1 MARPPAVT
9 RARFLG
15 GWAKPAS
22 LQDLDPAAAASES
35 AAGPPVPSDGGER
48 IAVFPRRSFAGGT
61 THAKKRRRFPLRLL
75 SFVGV
80 VGLPLALA
88 ALYFFSVAAD
98 QYVAEFR
105 FALRSVEPVRNEAS
119 AIFQGSVASS
129 PIGVD
134 SYAIVQYLA
143 SRDIVDDLSKTID
156 LREMF
161 SRPEAD
167 WLVRLQL
174 PVSIEELVRYW
185 KNQVDAF
192 FDATNGTI
200 VVRARAFTPEDAF
213 KLAQG
218 VLASSERLVNDLSV
232 RARRDTLR
240 NSEKEVR
247 RAERRMKTA
256 LVRLREFRD
265 REGIIDP
272 RKTADAT
279 QALAGRVRDELI
291 RTDTELSTL
300 KHYMRADAP
309 SVRML
314 EARVQSLQAQRRS
327 VESEV
332 TDTEKSRSEVLS
344 RAMGLYEH
352 LESERTFAEKAYQHA
367 LESLDRSRMNAD
379 RQQVY
384 IAGFVQ
390 PSLPEES
397 LYPRRLRSFG
407 VVFVLCFAVW
417 GIGGIALKSVR
428 DHL

>member
-1 MARPPAVT
+1 MAVQPTRTQPAGAWVS
-9 RARFLG
+9 
-15 GWAKPAS
+15 PAS
-22 LQDLDPAAAASES
+22 SQAREPAI
-35 AAGPPVPSDGGER
+35 AAGLPVPAEDRGAV
-48 IAVFPRRSFAGGT
+48 AVFQAQDFA
-61 THAKKRRRFPLRLL
+61 ARRRRFPVRLL
-75 SFVGV
+75 SFVV
-80 VGLPLALA
+80 VVLVPVALA
-88 ALYFFSVAAD
+88 TVYYFLIAAD

-105 FALRSVEPVRNEAS
+105 FALRTVEPVRAE
-119 AIFQGSVASS
+119 IGGILQGSVAPS

-134 SYAIVQYLA
+134 SYAVVQYLG
-143 SRDIVDDLSKTID
+143 SRDVIDDLGKTLD

-167 WLVRLQL
+167 WLARLEL

-185 KNQVDAF
+185 KSQVDAF
-192 FDATNGTI
+192 YDITNGTI
-200 VVRARAFTPEDAF
+200 VVRARAFRPDDALQ
-213 KLAQG
+213 LAQAI
-218 VLASSERLVNDLSV
+218 LASAEQLVNDLSA

-247 RAERRMKTA
+247 RTERRLKTA
-256 LVRLREFRD
+256 LTRLREFRD

-279 QALAGRVRDELI
+279 QALAGRIRDEI
-291 RTDTELSTL
+291 VRADTELATV

-314 EARVQSLQAQRRS
+314 EARIQSLQTQLRS

-344 RAMGLYEH
+344 RVMGSYER

-367 LESLDRSRMNAD
+367 LEALDRARMNAD

-390 PSLPEES
+390 PSLPEEP
-397 LYPRRLRSFG
+397 LYPRRFRD
-407 VVFVLCFAVW
+407 V
-417 GIGGIALKSVR
+417 GIALFLCCAVWLIGAFAIQTVR
-428 DHL
+428 EHL

>member
-1 MARPPAVT
+1 MAAPPAATRQPPGDNWAT
-9 RARFLG
+9 RA
-15 GWAKPAS
+15 PAPG
-22 LQDLDPAAAASES
+22 LEPVVAEPAGT
-35 AAGPPVPSDGGER
+35 AGLPVLPDSRGQ
-48 IAVFPRRSFAGGT
+48 IAVFPGRSSAGGRT
-61 THAKKRRRFPLRLL
+61 LTEHRRKFPLRSL
-75 SFVGV
+75 SFVVFV
-80 VGLPLALA
+80 VMPTIVA
-88 ALYFFSVAAD
+88 AVYYFVIAAD

-119 AIFQGSVASS
+119 AIFQGSVGAS

-134 SYAIVQYLA
+134 SYAIVQYLG
-143 SRDIVDDLSKTID
+143 SRDVIDDLGKTLD

-167 WLVRLQL
+167 WVARLQL

-185 KNQVDAF
+185 KSQIDAF

-200 VVRARAFTPEDAF
+200 VVRARAFTPDDAL

-218 VLASSERLVNDLSV
+218 IFASSERLVNELSA

-240 NSEKEVR
+240 NSEKEVH
-247 RAERRMKTA
+247 RAERRLKTA
-256 LVRLREFRD
+256 LARLSEFRD
-265 REGIIDP
+265 KQGIIDP

-279 QALAGRVRDELI
+279 QALAGRIRDEVV
-291 RTDTELSTL
+291 RTETELSTVR
-300 KHYMRADAP
+300 HYMRADAP
-309 SVRML
+309 SVKML
-314 EARVQSLQAQRRS
+314 EARIQSLQTQLRS

-344 RAMGLYEH
+344 RVMGSYEQ

-367 LESLDRSRMNAD
+367 LEALDRSRMNAD

-397 LYPRRLRSFG
+397 LYPRRLRS
-407 VVFVLCFAVW
+407 V
-417 GIGGIALKSVR
+417 GIALFLCCAVWLIGAFAVQTVR
-428 DHL
+428 EHL

>member
-1 MARPPAVT
+1 MAVQPTRTQPAGAWVS
-9 RARFLG
+9 
-15 GWAKPAS
+15 PAS
-22 LQDLDPAAAASES
+22 SQAREPAI
-35 AAGPPVPSDGGER
+35 AAGLPVPAEDRGAV
-48 IAVFPRRSFAGGT
+48 AVFQAQDFA
-61 THAKKRRRFPLRLL
+61 ARRRRFPVRLL
-75 SFVGV
+75 SFVV
-80 VGLPLALA
+80 VVLVPVALA
-88 ALYFFSVAAD
+88 TVYYFVIAAD

-105 FALRSVEPVRNEAS
+105 FALRTVEPVRAE
-119 AIFQGSVASS
+119 IGGILQGSVAPS

-134 SYAIVQYLA
+134 SYAVVQYLG
-143 SRDIVDDLSKTID
+143 SRDVIDELGKTLD

-167 WLVRLQL
+167 WLARLEL

-185 KNQVDAF
+185 KSQVDAF
-192 FDATNGTI
+192 YDITNGTV
-200 VVRARAFTPEDAF
+200 VVRARAFRPDDALQ
-213 KLAQG
+213 LAQAI
-218 VLASSERLVNDLSV
+218 LASAEQLVNDLSA

-247 RAERRMKTA
+247 RTERRLKTA
-256 LVRLREFRD
+256 LTRLREFRD

-279 QALAGRVRDELI
+279 QALAGRIRDEI
-291 RTDTELSTL
+291 VRADTELSTV

-314 EARVQSLQAQRRS
+314 EARIQSLQTQLRS

-344 RAMGLYEH
+344 RVMGSYER

-367 LESLDRSRMNAD
+367 LEALDRARMNAD

-390 PSLPEES
+390 PSLPEEP
-397 LYPRRLRSFG
+397 LYPRRFRD
-407 VVFVLCFAVW
+407 V
-417 GIGGIALKSVR
+417 GIALFLCCAVWLIGAFAIQTVR
-428 DHL
+428 EHL

>member
-1 MARPPAVT
+1 V
-9 RARFLG
+9 
-15 GWAKPAS
+15 
-22 LQDLDPAAAASES
+22 
-35 AAGPPVPSDGGER
+35 PV
-48 IAVFPRRSFAGGT
+48 
-61 THAKKRRRFPLRLL
+61 
-75 SFVGV
+75 
-80 VGLPLALA
+80 ALA
-88 ALYFFSVAAD
+88 GYYYFCVAAD

-105 FALRSVEPVRNEAS
+105 FALRSVEPVRSEAGT
-119 AIFQGSVASS
+119 IFQGTIGPSQ
-129 PIGVD
+129 IGVD
-134 SYAIVQYLA
+134 SYAVVQYIA
-143 SRDIVDDLSKTID
+143 SRDIVDELGKTVD

-167 WLVRLQL
+167 WFARLQL
-174 PVSIEELVRYW
+174 PVTIEELVRYW

-200 VVRARAFTPEDAF
+200 VVRARAFAPDDAL

-218 VLASSERLVNDLSV
+218 VLASSERLVNELSA
-232 RARRDTLR
+232 RARRDTMG

-247 RAERRMKTA
+247 RAEKRLKTA
-256 LVRLREFRD
+256 LARLREFRD

-279 QALAGRVRDELI
+279 QALAGRVRDELV

-314 EARVQSLQAQRRS
+314 EARLASLEAQRRS

-332 TDTEKSRSEVLS
+332 TDKEKSHSEALS
-344 RAMGLYEH
+344 RTMGAYEQ
-352 LESERTFAEKAYQHA
+352 LESERTFAEQAYQHA
-367 LESLDRSRMNAD
+367 LEALDRSRMNAD
-379 RQQVY
+379 RQQIY

-390 PSLPEES
+390 PSLPEDS
-397 LYPRRLRSFG
+397 LYPRRARSVGAAFIIA
-407 VVFVLCFAVW
+407 FAVW
-417 GIGGIALKSVR
+417 GIGGIAVKSVR

>member
-1 MARPPAVT
+1 MAVQPTRTQPAGAWVS
-9 RARFLG
+9 
-15 GWAKPAS
+15 PAS
-22 LQDLDPAAAASES
+22 SQAREPAI
-35 AAGPPVPSDGGER
+35 AAGLPVPAEDRGAV
-48 IAVFPRRSFAGGT
+48 AVFQAQDFA
-61 THAKKRRRFPLRLL
+61 ARRRRFPVRLL
-75 SFVGV
+75 SFVV
-80 VGLPLALA
+80 VVLVPVALA
-88 ALYFFSVAAD
+88 TVYYFVIAAD

-105 FALRSVEPVRNEAS
+105 FALRTVEPVRAE
-119 AIFQGSVASS
+119 IGGILQGSVAPS

-134 SYAIVQYLA
+134 SYAVVQYLG
-143 SRDIVDDLSKTID
+143 SRDVIDELGKTLD

-161 SRPEAD
+161 SRPDAD
-167 WLVRLQL
+167 WLARLEL

-185 KNQVDAF
+185 KSQVDAF
-192 FDATNGTI
+192 YDITNGTI
-200 VVRARAFTPEDAF
+200 VVRARAFRPDDALQ
-213 KLAQG
+213 LAQAI
-218 VLASSERLVNDLSV
+218 LASAEQLVNDLSA

-247 RAERRMKTA
+247 RTERRLKTA
-256 LVRLREFRD
+256 LTRLREFRD

-279 QALAGRVRDELI
+279 QALAGRIRDEI
-291 RTDTELSTL
+291 VRADTELSTV

-314 EARVQSLQAQRRS
+314 EARIQSLQTQLRS

-344 RAMGLYEH
+344 RVMGSYER

-367 LESLDRSRMNAD
+367 LEALDRARMNAD

-390 PSLPEES
+390 PSLPEEP
-397 LYPRRLRSFG
+397 LYPRRFRD
-407 VVFVLCFAVW
+407 V
-417 GIGGIALKSVR
+417 GIALFLCCAVWLIGAFAIQTVR
-428 DHL
+428 EHL

>member
-1 MARPPAVT
+1 MAVQPTRTQPAGAWVS
-9 RARFLG
+9 
-15 GWAKPAS
+15 PAS
-22 LQDLDPAAAASES
+22 SQAREPAI
-35 AAGPPVPSDGGER
+35 AAGLPVPAEDRGAV
-48 IAVFPRRSFAGGT
+48 AVFQAQDFA
-61 THAKKRRRFPLRLL
+61 ARRRRFPVRLL
-75 SFVGV
+75 SFVV
-80 VGLPLALA
+80 VVLVPVALA
-88 ALYFFSVAAD
+88 TVYYFVIAAD

-105 FALRSVEPVRNEAS
+105 FALRTVEPVRAE
-119 AIFQGSVASS
+119 IGGILQGSVAPS

-134 SYAIVQYLA
+134 SYAVVQYLG
-143 SRDIVDDLSKTID
+143 SRDVIDDLGKTLD

-167 WLVRLQL
+167 WLARLEL

-185 KNQVDAF
+185 KSQVDAF
-192 FDATNGTI
+192 YDITNGTI
-200 VVRARAFTPEDAF
+200 VVRARAFRPDDALQ
-213 KLAQG
+213 LAQAI
-218 VLASSERLVNDLSV
+218 LASAEQLVNDLSA

-247 RAERRMKTA
+247 RTERRLKTA
-256 LVRLREFRD
+256 LTRLREFRD

-279 QALAGRVRDELI
+279 QALAGRIRDEI
-291 RTDTELSTL
+291 VRADTELSTV

-314 EARVQSLQAQRRS
+314 EARIQSLQTQLRS

-344 RAMGLYEH
+344 RVMGSYER

-367 LESLDRSRMNAD
+367 LEALDRARMNAD

-390 PSLPEES
+390 PSLPEEP
-397 LYPRRLRSFG
+397 LYPRRFRD
-407 VVFVLCFAVW
+407 V
-417 GIGGIALKSVR
+417 GIALFLCCAVWLIGAFAIQTVR
-428 DHL
+428 EHL

>member
-1 MARPPAVT
+1 
-9 RARFLG
+9 
-15 GWAKPAS
+15 
-22 LQDLDPAAAASES
+22 
-35 AAGPPVPSDGGER
+35 
-48 IAVFPRRSFAGGT
+48 
-61 THAKKRRRFPLRLL
+61 
-75 SFVGV
+75 
-80 VGLPLALA
+80 
-88 ALYFFSVAAD
+88 
-98 QYVAEFR
+98 
-105 FALRSVEPVRNEAS
+105 
-119 AIFQGSVASS
+119 
-129 PIGVD
+129 
-134 SYAIVQYLA
+134 
-143 SRDIVDDLSKTID
+143 
-156 LREMF
+156 
-161 SRPEAD
+161 
-167 WLVRLQL
+167 
-174 PVSIEELVRYW
+174 
-185 KNQVDAF
+185 
-192 FDATNGTI
+192 
-200 VVRARAFTPEDAF
+200 
-213 KLAQG
+213 
-218 VLASSERLVNDLSV
+218 
-232 RARRDTLR
+232 
-240 NSEKEVR
+240 
-247 RAERRMKTA
+247 MKTA

-332 TDTEKSRSEVLS
+332 TDTEKSRSELLS

-417 GIGGIALKSVR
+417 GIGGIALNSVR

>member
-1 MARPPAVT
+1 MAVQPTRTQPAGAWVS
-9 RARFLG
+9 
-15 GWAKPAS
+15 PAS
-22 LQDLDPAAAASES
+22 SQAREPAI
-35 AAGPPVPSDGGER
+35 AAGLPVPAEDRGAV
-48 IAVFPRRSFAGGT
+48 AVFQAQDFA
-61 THAKKRRRFPLRLL
+61 ARRRRFPVRLL
-75 SFVGV
+75 SFVV
-80 VGLPLALA
+80 VVLVPVALA
-88 ALYFFSVAAD
+88 TVYYFLIAAD

-105 FALRSVEPVRNEAS
+105 FALRTVEPVRAE
-119 AIFQGSVASS
+119 IGGILQGSVAPS

-134 SYAIVQYLA
+134 SYAVVQYLG
-143 SRDIVDDLSKTID
+143 SRDVIDDLGKTLD

-167 WLVRLQL
+167 WLARLEL

-185 KNQVDAF
+185 KSQVDAF
-192 FDATNGTI
+192 YDITNGKV
-200 VVRARAFTPEDAF
+200 VVRARAFRPDDALQ
-213 KLAQG
+213 LAQAI
-218 VLASSERLVNDLSV
+218 LASAEQLVNDLSA

-247 RAERRMKTA
+247 RTERRLKTA
-256 LVRLREFRD
+256 LTRLREFRD

-279 QALAGRVRDELI
+279 QALAGRIRDEI
-291 RTDTELSTL
+291 VRADTELATV

-314 EARVQSLQAQRRS
+314 EARIQSLQTQLRS

-344 RAMGLYEH
+344 RVMGSYER

-367 LESLDRSRMNAD
+367 LEALDRARMNAD

-390 PSLPEES
+390 PSLPEEP
-397 LYPRRLRSFG
+397 LYPRRFRD
-407 VVFVLCFAVW
+407 V
-417 GIGGIALKSVR
+417 GIALFLCCAVWLIGAFAIQTVR
-428 DHL
+428 EHL

>member
-1 MARPPAVT
+1 MARPLPT
-9 RARFLG
+9 NRERSSGGLARL
-15 GWAKPAS
+15 PS
-22 LQDLDPAAAASES
+22 SQDLEPTVVASES
-35 AAGPPVPSDGGER
+35 TAGRSVPTNGGEPV
-48 IAVFPRRSFAGGT
+48 AVFPRPGFSDPN
-61 THAKKRRRFPLRLL
+61 THAEDRRRLPLRLL
-75 SFVGV
+75 SFLAV
-80 VGLPLALA
+80 VVLPVALA
-88 ALYFFSVAAD
+88 TSYYFVVAAD

-105 FALRSVEPVRNEAS
+105 FALRSIEPVRSDPS
-119 AIFQGSVASS
+119 ALLQGSIVPSS
-129 PIGVD
+129 IGID
-134 SYAIVQYLA
+134 SHAIVQYIA

-167 WLVRLQL
+167 WLARLEP

-192 FDATNGTI
+192 FDVTNGT
-200 VVRARAFTPEDAF
+200 VVVKARAFTPDDAL

-218 VLASSERLVNDLSV
+218 VLASSERLVNDLSA

-240 NSEKEVR
+240 NSDKEVR
-247 RAERRMKTA
+247 RAERRLKAA
-256 LVRLREFRD
+256 LARLREFRD
-265 REGIIDP
+265 KEGVIDP

-291 RTDTELSTL
+291 RADTELATL

-309 SVRML
+309 SVKML
-314 EARVQSLQAQRRS
+314 EARIQSLEAQRRS

-344 RAMGLYEH
+344 RAMGLYER
-352 LESERTFAEKAYQHA
+352 LDSERTFAEKAYQHA
-367 LESLDRSRMNAD
+367 LEALDRSRMNAD

-390 PSLPEES
+390 PNLPEQS
-397 LYPRRLRSFG
+397 LYPRRLRSVG
-407 VVFVLCFAVW
+407 VAFILCFAVW
-417 GIGGIALKSVR
+417 GIGGITVRSVR

>member
-1 MARPPAVT
+1 MAVQPTRTQPAGAWVS
-9 RARFLG
+9 
-15 GWAKPAS
+15 PAS
-22 LQDLDPAAAASES
+22 SQAREPAI
-35 AAGPPVPSDGGER
+35 AAGLPVPAEDRGAV
-48 IAVFPRRSFAGGT
+48 AVFQAQDFA
-61 THAKKRRRFPLRLL
+61 ARRRRFPVRLL
-75 SFVGV
+75 SFVV
-80 VGLPLALA
+80 VVLVPVALA
-88 ALYFFSVAAD
+88 TVYYFVIAAD

-105 FALRSVEPVRNEAS
+105 FALRTVEPVRAE
-119 AIFQGSVASS
+119 IGGILQGSVAPS

-134 SYAIVQYLA
+134 SYAVVQYLG
-143 SRDIVDDLSKTID
+143 SRDVIDELGKTLD

-167 WLVRLQL
+167 WLARLEL

-185 KNQVDAF
+185 KSQVDAF
-192 FDATNGTI
+192 YDITNGTI
-200 VVRARAFTPEDAF
+200 VVRARAFRPDDALQ
-213 KLAQG
+213 LAQAI
-218 VLASSERLVNDLSV
+218 LASAEQLVNDLSA

-247 RAERRMKTA
+247 RTERRLKTA
-256 LVRLREFRD
+256 LTRLREFRD

-272 RKTADAT
+272 RKTVDAT
-279 QALAGRVRDELI
+279 QALAGRIRDEI
-291 RTDTELSTL
+291 VRADTELSTV

-314 EARVQSLQAQRRS
+314 EARIQSLQTQLRS

-344 RAMGLYEH
+344 RVMGSYER

-367 LESLDRSRMNAD
+367 LEALDRARMNAD

-390 PSLPEES
+390 PSLPEEP
-397 LYPRRLRSFG
+397 LYPRRFRD
-407 VVFVLCFAVW
+407 V
-417 GIGGIALKSVR
+417 GIALFLCCAVWLIGAFAIQTVR
-428 DHL
+428 EHL

>member
-1 MARPPAVT
+1 MAVQPTRTQPAGAWVS
-9 RARFLG
+9 
-15 GWAKPAS
+15 PAS
-22 LQDLDPAAAASES
+22 SQAREPAI
-35 AAGPPVPSDGGER
+35 AAGLPVPAEDRGAV
-48 IAVFPRRSFAGGT
+48 AVFQAQDFA
-61 THAKKRRRFPLRLL
+61 ARRRRFPVRLL
-75 SFVGV
+75 SFVV
-80 VGLPLALA
+80 VVLVPVALA
-88 ALYFFSVAAD
+88 TVYYFVIAAD

-105 FALRSVEPVRNEAS
+105 FALRTVEPVRAE
-119 AIFQGSVASS
+119 IGGILQGSVAPS

-134 SYAIVQYLA
+134 SYAVVQYLG
-143 SRDIVDDLSKTID
+143 SRDVIDDLGKTLD

-161 SRPEAD
+161 SRPDAD
-167 WLVRLQL
+167 WLARLEL

-185 KNQVDAF
+185 KSQVDAF
-192 FDATNGTI
+192 YDITNGTI
-200 VVRARAFTPEDAF
+200 VVRARAFRPDDALQ
-213 KLAQG
+213 LAQAI
-218 VLASSERLVNDLSV
+218 LASAEQLVNDLSA

-247 RAERRMKTA
+247 RTERRLKTA
-256 LVRLREFRD
+256 LTRLREFRD

-279 QALAGRVRDELI
+279 QALAGRIRDEI
-291 RTDTELSTL
+291 VRADTELSTV

-314 EARVQSLQAQRRS
+314 EARIQSLQTQLRS

-344 RAMGLYEH
+344 RVMGSYER

-367 LESLDRSRMNAD
+367 LEALDRARMNAD

-390 PSLPEES
+390 PSLPEEP
-397 LYPRRLRSFG
+397 LYPRRFRD
-407 VVFVLCFAVW
+407 V
-417 GIGGIALKSVR
+417 GIALFLCCAVWLIGAFAIQTVR
-428 DHL
+428 EHL